1 MAKQR
6 PNRRRATL
14 LLLSG
19 FGITAALFG
28 GPARDGFAQ
37 SVRLLPAKP
46 HDPTEP
52 TARAAPTQSFDPF
65 AKFEPTAPTAPAA
78 NPYAFRTTPSAPAP
92 QPISTAGQPPAANPA
107 SVRGAFT
114 GMTGWVNDR
123 AKAVKSAVVGPSQ
136 PPPQARVG
144 QNPPPAQQQQQPANT
159 GNPPF
164 RGTTANGATA
174 YAGRPAYRW
183 YGWGT
188 TTPGANP
195 LAPANEYPATSANW
209 YAMSGATPGA
219 FPIPVSYPFR
229 TPPGN
234 EAPAYA
240 STAAPLAPAPTFT
253 AVAPR
258 PTMPRSIAE
267 TPQYRYTVPAI
278 NGAAPPYPT
287 NTGPTVPAVPP
298 EWRGHVGPLSSNS
311 EVPQGM
317 TDPAWQPASATTPAP
332 NAKPTPILIRG
343 QQPSDDETPPSE
355 TAIRQ
360 ACDGLVS
367 QVHITRETTGYVVRF
382 HTTTRALAEIAVRA
396 VSNIP
401 ELKSVAVTF
410 QVTVTGE

>member
-1 MAKQR
+1 VAKQR
-6 PNRRRATL
+6 PNRRRATI

-46 HDPTEP
+46 LDPTEP
-52 TARAAPTQSFDPF
+52 IARAAPTQSFDPF
-65 AKFEPTAPTAPAA
+65 AKFEPTAPTAPAS
-78 NPYAFRTTPSAPAP
+78 NPYAFRTTPTATP
-92 QPISTAGQPPAANPA
+92 QPISTAGQPPTANPA

-144 QNPPPAQQQQQPANT
+144 QNPPPAQQPPANT
-159 GNPPF
+159 GNQPF

-234 EAPAYA
+234 EAPVYA

-253 AVAPR
+253 AVTPR
-258 PTMPRSIAE
+258 PTTPRPIAE
-267 TPQYRYTVPAI
+267 TPQYRYTAPAT
-278 NGAAPPYPT
+278 NGAAPPLPT
-287 NTGPTVPAVPP
+287 NTGPTFPAVPP
-298 EWRGHVGPLSSNS
+298 EWRGRVGPLSSNA
-311 EVPQGM
+311 EMPQGM
-317 TDPAWQPASATTPAP
+317 TDPAWQPAP
-332 NAKPTPILIRG
+332 NAKPTPILTRG
-343 QQPSDDETPPSE
+343 QQPTDDETPLSE
-355 TAIRQ
+355 VAIRE
-360 ACDGLVS
+360 ACEGLVS
-367 QVHITRETTGYVVRF
+367 QVHIIREPTGYVVRF
-382 HTTTRALAEIAVRA
+382 HTTTRALAEIAVQA

-401 ELKSVAVTF
+401 ELKSTAVIF
-410 QVTVTGE
+410 KVSVTGE